1 MPFSRTDGRGRQEQ
15 ILAVLHEPAAMVIK
29 SAHLVK
35 IQIPDHLVGESF
47 ILTELLFGQNKRALL
62 G

>member
-1 MPFSRTDGRGRQEQ
+1 MEINRYWWCLLAAQTGVPFSRTDGRGRQEQ

-35 IQIPDHLVGESF
+35 IQTI
-47 ILTELLFGQNKRALL
+47 
-62 G
+62 